1 MVRSGRL
8 EKLRSSDNFRCGEV

>member
-8 EKLRSSDNFRCGEV
+8 EKLRSSDNFRCGE

>member
-8 EKLRSSDNFRCGEV
+8 EKLRSSENFRRGEV